1 MAIAT
6 GITIEEFERLPDALA
21 HNHELVNGAL
31 VDVPGNT
38 PYHNKLRDLLI
49 ELLCPYVRNHKLGNH
64 NLRTGVR
71 FRWQR
76 LRSGCGIHRS

>member
-6 GITIEEFERLPDALA
+6 GITIEEFERLPDAPA

-38 PYHNKLRDLLI
+38 PI
-49 ELLCPYVRNHKLGNH
+49 
-64 NLRTGVR
+64 TTS
-71 FRWQR
+71 FA
-76 LRSGCGIHRS
+76 IF